1 MMEELSYKLEV
12 FEGPLDLLL
21 HLISKNKL
29 NIYDIPLAEIT
40 RQYLEHIDAMNELNM
55 DVASEF
61 IEMAARLVY
70 IKSLSLLPEKEE
82 LEKLKEELTGELIEY
97 HVCRQM
103 AAKLAENTAGFDT
116 FIRGAEEVDFPKTY
130 ENVHPPE
137 KLVEAYFAAVGRGL
151 RKLPPPV
158 ASFVPIMTKKV
169 TSVSSRIVFVL
180 RRLWKGGKARF
191 MSLFETSED
200 RSEIVATF
208 LAVLELCKAKRVKVN
223 GEGENADITV
233 IKERVSK

>member
-1 MMEELSYKLEV
+1 MMDELSYKLEV

-40 RQYLEHIDAMNELNM
+40 RQYLEHIDAMNEQNM

-70 IKSLSLLPEKEE
+70 IKSVSLLPNTEE

-97 HVCRQM
+97 QVCRQM
-103 AAKLAENTAGFDT
+103 AAKLAENTSGFDT
-116 FIRGAEEVDFPKTY
+116 FIRKAEEIDFPKTY
-130 ENVHPPE
+130 ENVHPAE
-137 KLVEAYFAAVGRGL
+137 KMVEAYLSAVGRGL

-180 RRLWKGGKARF
+180 RRLWKSGKARF
-191 MSLFETSED
+191 MSLFEESED
-200 RSEIVATF
+200 RSEAVATF

-223 GEGENADITV
+223 GEGDNTDITV
-233 IKERVSK
+233 IKERNAK

>member
-1 MMEELSYKLEV
+1 MDELSYKLEV

-40 RQYLEHIDAMNELNM
+40 RQYLEHIEAMNKMDM

-97 HVCRQM
+97 QVCREM
-103 AAKLAENTAGFDT
+103 AAKLAENTSGFDT
-116 FIRGAEEVDFPKTY
+116 FVKGTEEIDFPKTY
-130 ENVHPPE
+130 ENVHSPE
-137 KLVEAYFAAVGRGL
+137 KLVEAYFSAVGRGL

-169 TSVSSRIVFVL
+169 TSVSSRIIFVL
-180 RRLWKGGKARF
+180 RRLWKGGKSRF
-191 MSLFETSED
+191 MSLFESSED
-200 RSEIVATF
+200 KSEIVATF

-233 IKERVSK
+233 IKERISK

>member
-1 MMEELSYKLEV
+1 MMDELSYKLEV

-40 RQYLEHIDAMNELNM
+40 RQYLEHIDAMNEMNM

-97 HVCRQM
+97 QVCREM
-103 AAKLAENTAGFDT
+103 AAKLAENIAGFDT
-116 FIRGAEEVDFPKTY
+116 FIRREEVVDFPKTY
-130 ENVHPPE
+130 ENIHPSE
-137 KLVEAYFAAVGRGL
+137 KLVESYMAAVGRGL

-158 ASFVPIMTKKV
+158 ASFVPIMTKKG
-169 TSVSSRIVFVL
+169 TSVSSRVIFVL

-191 MSLFETSED
+191 LSLFEASED
-200 RSEIVATF
+200 RSEMVATF

-223 GEGENADITV
+223 GEGDNTDITM
-233 IKERVSK
+233 IKERTKK